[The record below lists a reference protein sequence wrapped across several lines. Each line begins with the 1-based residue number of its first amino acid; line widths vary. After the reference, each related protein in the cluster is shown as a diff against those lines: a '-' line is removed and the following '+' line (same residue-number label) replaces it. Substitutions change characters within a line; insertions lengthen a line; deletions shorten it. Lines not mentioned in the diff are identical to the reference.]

1 MEFYAYHG
9 YYPEEQ
15 VTGGR
20 YRVDVY
26 LTTDCTGA
34 AINDDLA
41 GTINYEQVY
50 GITGVVMQQPSKLI
64 EHVAQRIL
72 DRIMEQCAAAV
83 QVTVRVSKL
92 NPPVKGLVKRVYVEL
107 MAER

>member
-15 VTGGR
+15 LTGGR
-20 YRVDVY
+20 YRVDVV
-26 LTTDCTGA
+26 LTTDFSGA
-34 AINDDLA
+34 ATGDDLA
-41 GTINYEQVY
+41 GTIDYEDVY
-50 GITGVVMQQPSKLI
+50 RITGAVMQQPSKLI

-72 DRIMEQCAAAV
+72 DQILEQCLAAE

-92 NPPVKGLVKRVYVEL
+92 NPPVKGLVDRVYVEL
-107 MAER
+107 TAER